1 MVTIADGRVAGYE
14 ALIRGPV
21 GTAFHSPEVLFRTA
35 AQLGRTAELDWIA
48 RCSAFQHALD
58 AHLPAYL
65 PLFVNVEPVSMRAA
79 CPTDL
84 TDLNER
90 AYRELQVV
98 VEITERQ
105 LDRDPAALV
114 ASIAGL
120 RARSARIALDDV
132 GSNPA
137 TLATLPLISPEVI
150 KLDRTVVQERTT
162 GRVSRVVNAALAEA
176 ERTGAVI
183 LAEGIETER
192 HLAVAS
198 SMGATFGQGWYF
210 GRPGALPGHFPGP
223 GRPLPRLAVSGDGP
237 STPFEHARQHRTARP
252 TTKELLI
259 PLSRHIE
266 SQSLS
271 RESAVLLSTFQ
282 DLRYFRQAEDR
293 YRRLAG
299 HAFLVAAFGAN
310 MPAEPSP
317 GVRGAALS
325 ATDPLLREWNVIVI
339 GTYFACAL
347 FARDRGHLGTSEGG
361 REFDVIVSY
370 DRDLVID
377 AARTLVP
384 RLRPIAES
392 PPLA

>member
-1 MVTIADGRVAGYE
+1 M
-14 ALIRGPV
+14 
-21 GTAFHSPEVLFRTA
+21 
-35 AQLGRTAELDWIA
+35 
-48 RCSAFQHALD
+48 
-58 AHLPAYL
+58 
-65 PLFVNVEPVSMRAA
+65 
-79 CPTDL
+79 
-84 TDLNER
+84 
-90 AYRELQVV
+90 V

-132 GSNPA
+132 GANPV
-137 TLATLPLISPEVI
+137 TLATLPLVSPEVI

-210 GRPGALPGHFPGP
+210 GRPGVLPGHFPDPGP
-223 GRPLPRLAVSGDGP
+223 QLPRVPTIGDGP
-237 STPFEHARQHRTARP
+237 TTPFEHASRHRTARP

-271 RESAVLLSTFQ
+271 RESIVLLSTFQ

-293 YRRLAG
+293 YRKLAG

-310 MPAEPSP
+310 MPDEPAP
-317 GVRGAALS
+317 GVRGAALPPE
-325 ATDPLLREWNVIVI
+325 DPLIREWNVIVI

-347 FARDRGHLGTSEGG
+347 FAGDRGRPGTGEGS

-370 DRDLVID
+370 DRDIVID

-384 RLRPIAES
+384 RLQAITQIS
-392 PPLA
+392 PFA